1 MPNTKKNHYVP
12 QSYLKEF
19 FDPNGIIY
27 RYDKSATKTK
37 SFSSTATIGFENEL
51 YTLKDKI
58 TEADKLL
65 FEHMLPVKLSIED
78 RKIINLLV
86 NFLNDDMA
94 NLIQITTSNKEAEIF
109 INNLNKTVLNNHS
122 NISRT
127 QELLC
132 TMHENCFYAARNLI
146 LKANSIAPL
155 YPVSAEFKNPKYFVY
170 FNLNCLA
177 MNHLLNKLQEH
188 ILTNLE
194 HKLTKQEINTLK
206 ALKYPCKFKYAPYYD
221 LFFYAIFQIF
231 RIPEMIKTTFRS
243 FNDTNKFSFL
253 MLQYATIIWLANWHA
268 DGMKPILIKNNTKIP
283 FITSDRPS
291 INLYGKLVSNV
302 QFVDGAFEL
311 YFPISNKLAILWSER
326 ACYKNILEVPLNSD
340 DEIKHYNRQIF
351 DNAGKYVFSA
361 QENILELIYPL

>member
-1 MPNTKKNHYVP
+1 MSNTKKNHYVP

-27 RYDKSATKTK
+27 RYDKSATETKTF
-37 SFSSTATIGFENEL
+37 FSTTTIGFENDL

-58 TEADKLL
+58 TEVDKIL
-65 FEHMLPVKLSIED
+65 FERMLPVKLSIED

-94 NLIQITTSNKEAEIF
+94 NLIQITSSDKKAEDF
-109 INNLNKTVLNNHS
+109 INNLNKKILNNQS

-127 QELLC
+127 QELIC

-146 LKANSIAPL
+146 LTANSIAPL
-155 YPVSAEFKNPKYFVY
+155 YPVSAEFQNPKYFVY

-177 MNHLLNKLQEH
+177 MNHLIDKLQRQ
-188 ILTNLE
+188 ILTSPN
-194 HKLTKQEINTLK
+194 HKITQQEIETLK
-206 ALKYPCKFKYAPYYD
+206 TLKNPCKFKYVPYYD

-231 RIPEMIKTTFRS
+231 RIPGMIKTTFRS

-253 MLQYATIIWLANWHA
+253 MLQYTTIIWLANWHT

-302 QFVDGAFEL
+302 HIVDGAFEL
-311 YFPISNKLAILWSER
+311 YFPISNKFAILWSER
-326 ACYKNILEVPLNSD
+326 QCYKNIHEILINSD
-340 DEIKHYNRQIF
+340 DEIKRYNRQIF
-351 DNAGKYVFSA
+351 DNADKYIFSA
-361 QENILELIYPL
+361 QENILDLI